1 MAVDATGLQAT
12 GSAGSGV
19 TGAIYKAANRTG
31 VSFQY
36 MLATAQVE
44 SRLNPNAA
52 ARTSSARGLYQFIDQ
67 TWLATMKSAGDS
79 LGYGRYADAI
89 TRLPSGNYV
98 VNDPALRDDIMK
110 LRNDPAANAAMAGA
124 FTLQNAERLQD
135 KLGRPAT
142 DGELYI
148 AHFLGAGGAGR
159 LISQAEQSPNAIAA
173 DAFPGAARAN
183 RSIFYDKQ
191 GSARTVAQ
199 VYDQLVGRYDTAR
212 VQSIN
217 TLNTMMADH
226 AGVPSTVAPPTVAPA
241 AKVAPVTRTPIEN
254 LPVVPDAPAIGTVAQ
269 ADAPMRTASAAE
281 PMFHSM
287 FRPEDRAGG
296 VSQLVRDLWTTRP
309 QVAAALTGMAVAPAS
324 GSDGSAGT
332 GLDLFKDQ
340 SRFVQGLYDRRT

>member
-1 MAVDATGLQAT
+1 MLVEATGTQAA
-12 GSAGSGV
+12 GSAGSSV

-36 MLATAQVE
+36 LLATAQVE

-67 TWLATMKSAGDS
+67 TWLATMKSAGEG

-89 TRLPSGNYV
+89 TKLPSGNHI
-98 VNDPALRDDIMK
+98 VNDPALRDEIMR
-110 LRNDPAANAAMAGA
+110 LRNDPVANAAMAGA
-124 FTLQNAERLQD
+124 FTQQNADRLQD
-135 KLGRPAT
+135 KLGRSAT

-159 LISQAEQSPNAIAA
+159 LITQAQQNPNTTAA

-183 RSIFYDKQ
+183 RSVFYDRQ
-191 GSARTVAQ
+191 GNARTVAQ
-199 VYDQLVGRYDTAR
+199 VYDHLVGRYDTAR

-217 TLNTMMADH
+217 TLNTMMADQVT
-226 AGVPSTVAPPTVAPA
+226 APSSASPTT
-241 AKVAPVTRTPIEN
+241 KVTPVMRAPVDS
-254 LPVVPDAPAIGTVAQ
+254 LPVVSDAPTIAAAAQ
-269 ADAPMRTASAAE
+269 TDAPMRTAKVAE
-281 PMFHSM
+281 PVFHSM
-287 FRPEDRAGG
+287 FRPDDRAGG

-309 QVAAALTGMAVAPAS
+309 QVAAALTGTAVAPAS
-324 GSDGSAGT
+324 GSGGSA

-340 SRFVQGLYDRRT
+340 SRFVSGLYDRRT

>member
-1 MAVDATGLQAT
+1 MAVDPTGLQAA

-36 MLATAQVE
+36 LLATAQVE

-67 TWLATMKSAGDS
+67 TWLATMKSAGDG

-89 TRLPSGNYV
+89 TKLPSGNHV
-98 VNDPALRDDIMK
+98 VNDPALRDEIMK
-110 LRNDPAANAAMAGA
+110 LRNDPVANAAMAGA
-124 FTLQNAERLQD
+124 FTQQNADRLQD

-226 AGVPSTVAPPTVAPA
+226 AGVPSSVAPP
-241 AKVAPVTRTPIEN
+241 AKVTPVIRAPVDN
-254 LPVVPDAPAIGTVAQ
+254 LPVVPDAPTIAAAAQ
-269 ADAPMRTASAAE
+269 VEAPMRTAKAAE

-309 QVAAALTGMAVAPAS
+309 QVAAALTGMAVEPAS
-324 GSDGSAGT
+324 ASGGSTGA